1 MLPAFLLCFP
11 LKPLPHKKKIDS
23 NPVAWE
29 FGNHEVLMK
38 DEILEPREIPEEE
51 QEQNKER
58 IVDMDPDKLKF
69 YENLR
74 KKAKDWT
81 NKKTGTAGGKMAEY
95 LFLLPDFFI
104 LLIRL
109 MLDKRVP
116 TKTKLT
122 VGGIIAYLMM
132 PLDLI
137 PDFIP
142 IIGHIDDLVLVVI
155 GLNKVLNDMDPQI
168 LTDNW
173 SGDGEVLDQVK
184 KISAVAENVVDK
196 NILQR
201 LKKWLGI

>member
-1 MLPAFLLCFP
+1 MR
-11 LKPLPHKKKIDS
+11 
-23 NPVAWE
+23 E
-29 FGNHEVLMK
+29 
-38 DEILEPREIPEEE
+38 EILEPREIPAEE

-69 YENLR
+69 YEKLR
-74 KKAKDWT
+74 QKAKDWT
-81 NKKTGTAGGKMAEY
+81 NKKTGQTGGKMAEY

-104 LLIRL
+104 LLTRL
-109 MLDKRVP
+109 MLDKRVSG
-116 TKTKLT
+116 KTKLT

-132 PLDLI
+132 PLDII

-155 GLNKVLNDMDPQI
+155 GLNKVLNDLDPQI

-173 SGDGEVLDQVK
+173 SGDGQVLDQIK
-184 KISAVAENVVDK
+184 KISAVAEKVVDK
-196 NILQR
+196 TILRR